1 MVSRVLR
8 CFITKFL
15 GTVTHQFIRVGS
27 VLGNM
32 EEVNTFSDRRK
43 FLTPN
48 PWSNRLLLMN
58 CASKSCASKTKALN
72 IYLDL

>member
-43 FLTPN
+43 FFDSEPMVEPFAFDEL
-48 PWSNRLLLMN
+48 REQIV
-58 CASKSCASKTKALN
+58 CFEDEGGE
-72 IYLDL
+72 YLS